1 MVHLDILFGDIQSY
15 TASCIALMGARLME
29 SFEYMC
35 LLFGRDTDTVVLH
48 LYDSH
53 LSPVGG
59 FRIGF

>member
-35 LLFGRDTDTVVLH
+35 LLFGRGYRYRRPPLV
-48 LYDSH
+48 
-53 LSPVGG
+53 
-59 FRIGF
+59 